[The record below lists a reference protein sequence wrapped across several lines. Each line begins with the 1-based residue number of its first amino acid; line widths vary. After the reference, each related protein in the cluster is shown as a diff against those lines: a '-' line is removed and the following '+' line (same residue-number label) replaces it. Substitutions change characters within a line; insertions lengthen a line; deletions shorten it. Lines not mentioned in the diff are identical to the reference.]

1 MRRLILVLTLI
12 MAVSTTFGQDKWQ
25 QKKIDYFVEAAVKEF
40 KLDNRQGK
48 ELLKTRTDYFN
59 DYMVIIKNGKD
70 GKISEEEQKTQLNE
84 HNQNF
89 NIKLKEIT
97 GADNIQPFLVRMRD
111 ELKNVK

>member
-1 MRRLILVLTLI
+1 MKQIILVLILT

-25 QKKIDYFVEAAVKEF
+25 QKKIDYFVEAATKEF
-40 KLDNRQGK
+40 KLDNKQKK
-48 ELLKTRTDYFN
+48 ELLVLRTDYFN
-59 DYMVIIKNGKD
+59 DYMVIIKNGKE
-70 GKISEEEQKTQLNE
+70 GEITEEEQKTQLNE

-97 GADNIQPFLVRMRD
+97 GSNNIQPFLVRMRD